1 MNAGY
6 GIAGFVNGLV
16 AGAELRQGFQDRK
29 RRQQLED
36 EDRQLRKEDRALR
49 LEDRTRLQ
57 RRQDAEDAWT
67 AEDRDY
73 TRQERGILRAER
85 EEEKAREKK
94 TRKVYED
101 AYTAAQESYQ
111 SEQDARGQP
120 EPEGVPAA
128 ASQPG
133 AADPGEMPS
142 SIPRRAARGLP
153 LGPDRP
159 ADDATRPP
167 AVDPSVAP
175 PRSREPTEQPMP
187 AWGRARAGRG
197 IVYTNPPAQA
207 AQPAAASPGGPG
219 ASLIPPVPGVA
230 PFEPP
235 RDITGQQPAL
245 PAPSLPSGAPGPAIA
260 PDGTPRAPVPSAAP
274 EGAPP
279 PVTPSVEIAV
289 DTARKSR
296 GVKPTE
302 AVDDFMD
309 HYRKVAVPQIVEH
322 YLATG
327 NIEAAKQFEAWSE
340 DEVVKAGKK
349 AWGLGMIA
357 AEMGDEDGFMTHMTD
372 AFNAPGY
379 FEDGYEIVPEK
390 SGILRGEGGQSTG
403 AYITVRDQDTGSE
416 QKIDFDSVEDF
427 IRFGMLALSP
437 EAVFEEG
444 RQAIQAA
451 DEVAKGALEHEREL
465 EKIRERARIAAEG
478 KAKTDQEILDAEI
491 KQLRETAVSFAQLP
505 PEEQVKRARASIQAK
520 QEAAAGGFAR
530 PEARRGV
537 VAARGE

>member
-1 MNAGY
+1 MNAGF

-29 RRQQLED
+29 RRQELDD
-36 EDRQLRKEDRALR
+36 EDRKLRMEDRALR
-49 LEDRTRLQ
+49 LEDRERAIK
-57 RRQDAEDAWT
+57 RQDAEDAWRMEER
-67 AEDRDY
+67 AYARE
-73 TRQERGILRAER
+73 ERGILRAER
-85 EEEKAREKK
+85 DEERAREKK

-101 AYTAAQESYQ
+101 AYTAAKESQ
-111 SEQDARGQP
+111 QAAQDARSQP
-120 EPEGVPAA
+120 DPAGDAPAA
-128 ASQPG
+128 AQQPG
-133 AADPGEMPS
+133 AVPPPDAGAPQRVS
-142 SIPRRAARGLP
+142 RGLP
-153 LGPDRP
+153 SLEAGRPDDGVP
-159 ADDATRPP
+159 MPP

-175 PRSREPTEQPMP
+175 QPSRAPTEQPLP

-197 IVYTNPPAQA
+197 IVYTNAPDQA
-207 AQPAAASPGGPG
+207 AQPVSPSLSGSAAP
-219 ASLIPPVPGVA
+219 LTPPAPGVA
-230 PFEPP
+230 PLNTP
-235 RDITGQQPAL
+235 RGVAGQQPAL
-245 PAPSLPSGAPGPAIA
+245 PAPRLPSGAPGPATA

-274 EGAPP
+274 EGSSP

-322 YLATG
+322 YLSTG
-327 NIEAAKQFEAWSE
+327 DVEAAKQFEAWSE
-340 DEVVKAGKK
+340 AEEVKAGKK

-403 AYITVRDQDTGSE
+403 AYITVRDQESGSE
-416 QKIDFDSVEDF
+416 QKIDFDSMEDF

-451 DEVAKGALEHEREL
+451 DEIAKGELEHQRKIELAEVQAGLRREG
-465 EKIRERARIAAEG
+465 EQ
-478 KAKTDQEILDAEI
+478 KTDGEILDAEI
-491 KQLRETAVSFAQLP
+491 AQLRETDLTFSQLS
-505 PEEQVKRARASIQAK
+505 PEEQVRRAVASIQAK
-520 QEAAAGGFAR
+520 RSAAAGGISR
-530 PEARRGV
+530 PASRGV